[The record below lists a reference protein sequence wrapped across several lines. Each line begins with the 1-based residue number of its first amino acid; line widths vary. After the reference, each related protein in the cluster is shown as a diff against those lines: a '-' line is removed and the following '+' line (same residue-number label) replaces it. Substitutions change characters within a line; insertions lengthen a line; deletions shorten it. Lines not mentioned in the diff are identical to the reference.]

1 MKIKIVTISM
11 MAALVLVAPSCK
23 KYLDVNDTPN
33 NPLVVPPATQ
43 LPNTEVALAWTNSN
57 ELDRAADV
65 IVQHNAGLGN
75 NPAAYDIYNVRGTM
89 DNDWDF
95 EVYNGAV
102 SACVNLIKQTQETSP
117 VYAGIAKIE
126 LAYAISVATDLW
138 GDVPYS
144 QAGQGLTFPRPR
156 FDKQED
162 IYQGNA
168 ALGITSL
175 FDLVKSGIADL
186 AKTSALVPGTDDLV
200 YKGDLAK
207 WARAGNTLLLK
218 FAMQI
223 SNVNPTLS
231 KQVISDVITG
241 NNYINATTQDF
252 EVPFGTN
259 VGNQNAIYAYNN
271 VNRPNDQMLS
281 TRFLTLMNNLNDP
294 RLGKFYT
301 SPAGTFT
308 SYDNGATIPAPAAA
322 TRSKYN
328 TYITGASGEAPIRL
342 VTNYQRAF
350 ILAEAALVLGTPGDA
365 QALYTEG
372 ITQSMLKTGITQ
384 AAVTAYLVANP
395 TVAILTGSTE
405 AKRQQIITQKYISF
419 VGNGIEAYNDYR
431 RTGYPVLALALNA
444 QGDDPN
450 TIPKRFAYTGNEIQ
464 RNPNVPTPQPLTNV
478 KVWWGK

>member
-1 MKIKIVTISM
+1 MISM
-11 MAALVLVAPSCK
+11 LAASALLATSSCK
-23 KYLDVNDTPN
+23 KYLNVNDTPN
-33 NPLVVPPATQ
+33 NPLTVPPATQ
-43 LPNTEVALAWTNSN
+43 LPNICVGVAFTNSN
-57 ELDRAADV
+57 ELDRAAEV
-65 IVQHNAGLGN
+65 IVQHNAGLAN
-75 NPAAYDIYNVRGTM
+75 TPAAYDIYNVRGTM

-95 EVYNGAV
+95 EVYSGVV
-102 SACVNLIKQTQETSP
+102 SACTNLINQTQATSP
-117 VYAGIAKIE
+117 AYSGIAKIQ
-126 LAYAISVATDLW
+126 LAYEISLATDLW

-144 QAGQGLTFPRPR
+144 QAGQGLTYAQPR
-156 FDKQED
+156 FDSQQD

-175 FDLVKSGIADL
+175 FDLVKNGIADL
-186 AKTSALVPGTDDLV
+186 AKPSAIKPAADDLV
-200 YKGDLAK
+200 YGGDLTK

-223 SNVNPTLS
+223 SNANPTLAT
-231 KQVISDVITG
+231 QIINGVITG
-241 NNYINATTQDF
+241 NNYINSTTQDF
-252 EVPFGTN
+252 EVPFATT
-259 VGNQNAIYAYNN
+259 VGNQNPLYTYNN
-271 VNRPNDQMLS
+271 LNRPNDQMLS
-281 TRFLTLMNNLNDP
+281 QRFLNMMNTTLGGDP

-301 SPAGTFT
+301 SPGGVFT
-308 SYDNGATIPAPAAA
+308 GYDNGAVTPAPTLA

-328 TYITGASGEAPIRL
+328 TYLTGVTGEAPIRI

-372 ITQSMLKTGITQ
+372 ITASMLKTGVPQ
-384 AAVTAYLVANP
+384 ATITAYLAANP
-395 TVAILTGSTE
+395 SVAILTGSTE

-431 RTGYPVLALALNA
+431 RTGYPVLALAQNA

-450 TIPKRFAYTGNEIQ
+450 SIPRRFAYTGNEIS
-464 RNPNVPTPQPLTNV
+464 RNPNIPTPQPLTNV

>member
-1 MKIKIVTISM
+1 M
-11 MAALVLVAPSCK
+11 
-23 KYLDVNDTPN
+23 
-33 NPLVVPPATQ
+33 
-43 LPNTEVALAWTNSN
+43 
-57 ELDRAADV
+57 
-65 IVQHNAGLGN
+65 
-75 NPAAYDIYNVRGTM
+75 
-89 DNDWDF
+89 
-95 EVYNGAV
+95 
-102 SACVNLIKQTQETSP
+102 
-117 VYAGIAKIE
+117 
-126 LAYAISVATDLW
+126 AYAISVATDLW

-144 QAGQGLTFPRPR
+144 QAGQGLTFPQPR

-162 IYQGNA
+162 IYWGNA
-168 ALGITSL
+168 SLGITSL

-186 AKTSALVPGTDDLV
+186 AKPSAILPGTEDFV
-200 YKGDLAK
+200 YKGDLTK

-223 SNVNPTLS
+223 SNANPTLA
-231 KQVISDVITG
+231 KQVISDVLTG
-241 NNYINATTQDF
+241 NNYINANTLDF

-259 VGNQNAIYAYNN
+259 TGNQNALYAYNN
-271 VNRPNDQMLS
+271 VNRPSDQMLS
-281 TRFLTLMNNLNDP
+281 TRFLTLMNNLGDP
-294 RLGKFYT
+294 RLPKFYT
-301 SPAGTFT
+301 SPGAGGTFT

-372 ITQSMLKTGITQ
+372 ITQSMLKTGISQTD
-384 AAVTAYLVANP
+384 VTAYLLAHP

-431 RTGYPVLALALNA
+431 RTGYPVLALAQNA

-450 TIPKRFAYTGNEIQ
+450 SIPKRFAYTANEIQ
-464 RNPNVPTPQPLTNV
+464 RNPNVPKPQPLTNV
-478 KVWWGK
+478 KVWWAK